1 MGLLK
6 SIALLPLAPVEGV
19 AWIAEKIQ
27 AQVEREMLGAEA
39 VWQELAE
46 LGAALDDGRI
56 DQAEFEAAEAQLLD
70 RLEAMEQEEGVR

>member
-19 AWIAEKIQ
+19 VWIAEKIQ
-27 AQVEREMLGAEA
+27 AQVERDMFGPEA

-56 DQAEFEAAEAQLLD
+56 GQAEFDTAETELLD
-70 RLEAMEQEEGVR
+70 RLEAMEGEAIR